1 MRGLAGLVQRRVA
14 ETPRARE
21 PKPSPGSGAR
31 SSTATEPPGSTRV
44 GPVLTQRCAVRCA
57 ALLLFCIAIAAL
69 VAATGAP
76 PLRTTRYDA
85 VLLADMLRERT
96 IAFAELSRV
105 QESANADAEASALG
119 DSEAVRSAQ
128 RLPEPEVERVER
140 RARGASPHARR
151 GVVDLDVAS
160 FPEPRSAEERETF
173 EAFVE
178 ARGGR
183 GAPRSSVVAAMGSMT
198 ARPPSAFDALS
209 TTLLLKFVRW
219 SLLPI
224 AQRRDSAQHLRSE
237 TARARRKRFAR
248 ATREEGRKQKHAQA
262 RRPGGRGGVKALRR
276 CSCAST
282 PSLFR
287 SHTVDQ
293 WPDVLA
299 LSPKG
304 ARAVRAYCA
313 APGKNKRNT
322 VIGVVARNA
331 HMKKK
336 LLQVR
341 RAPRPRRVTAAA
353 APQAP
358 RCGASALRTLRS
370 RSNPLPSSSPSLS
383 SASHPR
389 RGQSQCDECL
399 GQLACEAAQR
409 VRNPTL
415 RGGSRRV

>member
-1 MRGLAGLVQRRVA
+1 
-14 ETPRARE
+14 
-21 PKPSPGSGAR
+21 
-31 SSTATEPPGSTRV
+31 
-44 GPVLTQRCAVRCA
+44 VRCA